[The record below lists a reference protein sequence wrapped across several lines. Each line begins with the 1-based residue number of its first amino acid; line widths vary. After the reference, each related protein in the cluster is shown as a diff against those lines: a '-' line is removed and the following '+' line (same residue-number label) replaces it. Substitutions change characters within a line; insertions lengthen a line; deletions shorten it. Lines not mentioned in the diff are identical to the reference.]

1 MTNKTALTPDSAAEK
16 LGFERTVAGSAAA
29 QVAFAFSA
37 AALIFLLSLHALS
50 PEFSPA
56 SRMVSEYALGGY
68 GWVLSLMFISWAIGT
83 WALAFALR
91 RKVRTTAGKTGLI
104 FLILAGF
111 GEAMASLYDVT
122 HGLHGVAAL
131 IGIPSLPIGAML
143 VSYGLARG
151 PERSASTRPVVWT
164 ANLTWISLLLMTS
177 AMGVMFSGLAKTGGQ
192 MTPDVIAVGGWAN
205 RLLILAYCAWAIT
218 ASWQLI
224 SSQKR
229 APQ

>member
-1 MTNKTALTPDSAAEK
+1 MTNKTALTPDSAENI
-16 LGFERTVAGSAAA
+16 GFERSSVGSSSA
-29 QVAFAFSA
+29 QVAFASSA
-37 AALIFLLSLHALS
+37 AAVIFLLSLHALS

-56 SRMVSEYALGGY
+56 SRMVSEYALGSY

-83 WALAFALR
+83 WALAFAMR
-91 RKVRTTAGKTGLI
+91 GKVRTTPAKIGLI
-104 FLILAGF
+104 FLVLAGV
-111 GEAMASLYDVT
+111 GEAMAAVFDVS
-122 HGLHGVAAL
+122 HPLHGVSAL

-143 VSYGLARG
+143 VSYALSRD
-151 PERSASTRPVVWT
+151 PEFSASSKPLLLT

-177 AMGVMFSGLAKTGGQ
+177 AMGIMFSGLAKTGGQ

-224 SSQKR
+224 SIQKR
-229 APQ
+229 DPR